1 MRLKQIVASMLTAAC
16 LCTCFATNASAET
29 VSTFSLVN
37 SASPLYEIADSAYS
51 ELDIVGTSAECKSQ
65 AFAVNAVKITVEQT
79 LQKYSGWFWIWN
91 DVDNASWTRT
101 ENGSSVRLSNTK
113 SVQETYYLT
122 SGSSITFDFYP
133 LTTGTKTIAI
143 AWLKRNTGS
152 GTNHTSI
159 YNAPFVDFDLYV
171 KDINGNTVYSS
182 TSSFNSVEMVRFNAT
197 TTNKYT
203 VEIKRVTSGTSTE
216 KISLA
221 HVRD

>member
-113 SVQETYYLT
+113 SGLT
-122 SGSSITFDFYP
+122 SGTYRVKSVFTLTDKNGKVETITD
-133 LTTGTKTIAI
+133 
-143 AWLKRNTGS
+143 
-152 GTNHTSI
+152 
-159 YNAPFVDFDLYV
+159 
-171 KDINGNTVYSS
+171 YSDEQ
-182 TSSFNSVEMVRFNAT
+182 N
-197 TTNKYT
+197 
-203 VEIKRVTSGTSTE
+203 I
-216 KISLA
+216 
-221 HVRD
+221 